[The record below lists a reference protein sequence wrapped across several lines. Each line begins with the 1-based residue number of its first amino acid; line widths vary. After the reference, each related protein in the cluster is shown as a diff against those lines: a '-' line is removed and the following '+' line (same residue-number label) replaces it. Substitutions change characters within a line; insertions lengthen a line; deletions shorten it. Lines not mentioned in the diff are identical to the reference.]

1 MSFPHTLTAVLVAS
15 LCGALGVR
23 RLGGETL
30 RVTKSPPAA
39 SERYDELA
47 PILLPETA
55 IYALT
60 TRPDGAGA
68 GGNAIFAFVV
78 DTLGRVELPTVETLA
93 ATDSATARDLRRGL
107 EQLRYIPKR
116 IVLDVGRCIHINGV
130 RAHCGGSAPA
140 VKRLRARVVLQ
151 VEASRAQ
158 PG

>member
-1 MSFPHTLTAVLVAS
+1 MSSPRTLTVLLVAS
-15 LCGALGVR
+15 LCAALGVR

-30 RVTKSPPAA
+30 PVTKSLPDA

-55 IYALT
+55 IYALPAG
-60 TRPDGAGA
+60 PDGAN
-68 GGNAIFAFVV
+68 GGGDAVFAFVV

-107 EQLRYIPKR
+107 ERLRYIPKR
-116 IVLDVGRCIHINGV
+116 IVLDVGRCVYLNGV

-140 VKRLRARVVLQ
+140 LKRLRARVVLHLQ
-151 VEASRAQ
+151 ASTAQ
-158 PG
+158 P